1 MYLLPF
7 RHKHNDDEK
16 VTMLTYRNGDK
27 EWAAK
32 QFKINTNFAQIS
44 CKIVY
49 LSGILYIVSPYRQ
62 VALYNIVDEEFKFE
76 HLFKDNLF
84 HLNSKFS
91 RTNINQTA
99 KKLI

>member
-1 MYLLPF
+1 
-7 RHKHNDDEK
+7 
-16 VTMLTYRNGDK
+16 MLTYRNGDK

-76 HLFKDNLF
+76 RLFKDKIF
-84 HLNSKFS
+84 RLNIVTLKIYMYRVFELN
-91 RTNINQTA
+91 RELMMIQEAFMKT
-99 KKLI
+99 